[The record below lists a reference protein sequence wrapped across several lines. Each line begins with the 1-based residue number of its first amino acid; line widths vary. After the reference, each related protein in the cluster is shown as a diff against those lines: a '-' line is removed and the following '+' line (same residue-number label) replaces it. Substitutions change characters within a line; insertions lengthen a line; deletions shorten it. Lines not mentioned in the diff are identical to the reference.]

1 MSADVRCG
9 PENCP
14 LTAWTALSPSD
25 RKLQRQP
32 LARKL
37 QEQGFTP
44 EQIATQFG
52 VSIPTIYRDLD
63 ISHGDKCRDR
73 GTDTLGRKKSTGRPR
88 SETNQRAIDLHK
100 EGETTASIAKQT
112 GLGERRVGLIREQE
126 RAREEGIQQGRKE
139 AEINPALLSLTAQ
152 EKLDAA
158 IRQHKKKLDME
169 FELRVRGELKRHL
182 DMVSLPSYLKEIA
195 SLERSIRD
203 RRGIMDRATYRKILA
218 CLHPDRQPDPMLK
231 KRYEEAF
238 RLFTELEKRVLNE
251 KESPTQF
258 RNMPRTYDELMRMKE
273 KVRQERAARRAAKK
287 DLTVQQGVRQ

>member
-1 MSADVRCG
+1 MGGERTCPDD
-9 PENCP
+9 CP
-14 LTAWTALSPSD
+14 LAVWQGLSSED
-25 RKLQRQP
+25 RKARRKPIVHRLRQ
-32 LARKL
+32 
-37 QEQGFTP
+37 QGFTQ
-44 EQIATQFG
+44 EAIATQLG
-52 VSIPTIYRDLD
+52 VSQQTIARDLETLSIMD
-63 ISHGDKCRDR
+63 NVER
-73 GTDTLGRKKSTGRPR
+73 GKDTLGRKRSTGRPR

-139 AEINPALLSLTAQ
+139 AEINPALLSLSAQ

-258 RNMPRTYDELMRMKE
+258 RDMPRTYDELMRMKE
-273 KVRQERAARRAAKK
+273 KVRQERAAKRAANAA
-287 DLTVQQGVRQ
+287 VVH